1 MSDSSEDEEKE
12 PAAAASQT
20 VVAPAVA
27 GKQKQ
32 AQGKKQK
39 ADLTEEQK
47 AEAEAKKKV
56 TAEKRK
62 LAKEKAAFK
71 KGRKETLEAAEF
83 MMGSTKYVVDL
94 VKFDTARLVKDAIVV
109 HIFDVDS
116 PQQMFAI
123 GVVTKK
129 SGKGGSCWVKYP
141 VDGTEFKHNLKDTHY
156 LNYWAFAK
164 LKAPEEESQLPYEG

>member
-1 MSDSSEDEEKE
+1 MPLAERAARKEKE

-47 AEAEAKKKV
+47 AEAEAKKLV
-56 TAEKRK
+56 AAEKRK

-83 MMGSTKYVVDL
+83 MIGSTKYVVDL
-94 VKFDTARLVKDAIVV
+94 VKFDSARLVKDAIVV
-109 HIFDVDS
+109 HIFDVDT
-116 PQQMFAI
+116 PKQTFAI
-123 GVVTKK
+123 GRVTKK

-156 LNYWAFAK
+156 LNYWAFAT
-164 LKAPEEESQLPYEG
+164 LKGGEESQG